1 MIHIMK
7 FLLFC
12 CATLYNIEKQR
23 MATNYRTQIKKK
35 KHDQGFFNFAPF
47 VNKTCNFPNK
57 CIHLSRP
64 PRITTC

>member
-35 KHDQGFFNFAPF
+35 NMIKAFLILHP
-47 VNKTCNFPNK
+47 
-57 CIHLSRP
+57 S
-64 PRITTC
+64 

>member
-35 KHDQGFFNFAPF
+35 HDQGFFNFAPF
-47 VNKTCNFPNK
+47 VNKT
-57 CIHLSRP
+57 
-64 PRITTC
+64 